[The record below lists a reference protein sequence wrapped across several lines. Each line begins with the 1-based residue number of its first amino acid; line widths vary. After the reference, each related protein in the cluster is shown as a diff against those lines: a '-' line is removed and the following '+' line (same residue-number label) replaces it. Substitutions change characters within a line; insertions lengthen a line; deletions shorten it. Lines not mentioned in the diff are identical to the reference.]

1 MKLERVER
9 LNLTLSAGAVAATW
23 AFASPH
29 VASSLAIGAALEAM
43 NFGALHRSAR
53 LYLGGGVRGAGPW
66 LAVFSTRFVLLAAG
80 ILIAVQA
87 GAHPVALLCG
97 LSIAVPAVLI
107 DAWLHRPHYDPA
119 SQAEWDVPPP
129 DDESWDRFSIWRP
142 WEQGEAGEAES
153 ENEGGDGDA
162 AGRAP
167 RREDRARRATLMA
180 DAADA
185 ITQTV
190 GVDVAATDSAE
201 HAEDAQR
208 DRPTTTEEEDQ
219 AGQTNR

>member
-80 ILIAVQA
+80 ILIAVHA
-87 GAHPVALLCG
+87 GAHPVALMCG
-97 LSIAVPAVLI
+97 LSMAIPAVVI

-119 SQAEWDVPPP
+119 SQSEWDVPPP
-129 DDESWDRFSIWRP
+129 EDESWDRYSIWRP
-142 WEQGEAGEAES
+142 WELGAAEADGAEGEEHGATGGS
-153 ENEGGDGDA
+153 EPADIE
-162 AGRAP
+162 
-167 RREDRARRATLMA
+167 RATIMA
-180 DAADA
+180 DAAAA
-185 ITQTV
+185 ITSTV
-190 GVDVAATDSAE
+190 SVDLAADAE
-201 HAEDAQR
+201 NAR
-208 DRPTTTEEEDQ
+208 EEAAAADDK
-219 AGQTNR
+219 AGHSNQ

>member
-9 LNLTLSAGAVAATW
+9 VNLTLSAGAVAATW

-29 VASSLAIGAALEAM
+29 VAFSLAVGAALEAM

-53 LYLGGGVRGAGPW
+53 IYLGGGVRGAGPW

-80 ILIAVQA
+80 ILLAVQA

-97 LSIAVPAVLI
+97 LSLAIPAVLI

-119 SQAEWDVPPP
+119 SQGAWQVPPP

-142 WEQGEAGEAES
+142 WELGEAE
-153 ENEGGDGDA
+153 EEGGD
-162 AGRAP
+162 AGNRGPLRA
-167 RREDRARRATLMA
+167 ERAGRATLMA
-180 DAADA
+180 DATDA
-185 ITQTV
+185 ITRTV
-190 GVDVAATDSAE
+190 GVDVAARHGADEANRAE
-201 HAEDAQR
+201 PATID
-208 DRPTTTEEEDQ
+208 EE
-219 AGQTNR
+219 ARTGHTNR